1 LEKSSLKYGKMKK
14 NIKCNC
20 KYCKT
25 NSFTWKVNDNDLWI
39 EIPKNGTTAL
49 KSTIYSKRS
58 IVKSEEVKKYTHGIL
73 ILRNPIDRFKS
84 LLSHYFL
91 KRRRWNRV
99 LNIESWAKRYI
110 GAKKRKDISGTNISK
125 LVIDN
130 WHNIEEIP
138 VPHHW
143 RTQSSFI
150 PNDFLK
156 LNLSVYDV
164 SELNKEFNVKSYP
177 KHKRNA
183 SESSEIILD
192 DYCLEFIN
200 EFYKDDFEIYN
211 LFLKK

>member
-1 LEKSSLKYGKMKK
+1 MKK

-49 KSTIYSKRS
+49 KKTIFKKRS

-110 GAKKRKDISGTNISK
+110 GRNKYDNTNISNY
-125 LVIDN
+125 VIDN

-164 SELNKEFNVKSYP
+164 SELSQEFNINKQNKSL
-177 KHKRNA
+177 
-183 SESSEIILD
+183 SSEIILD
-192 DYCLEFIN
+192 NYCLEFIY
-200 EFYKDDFEIYN
+200 EFYKDDFEIYEELVN
-211 LFLKK
+211 SK